1 MKTKRKWKPET
12 RSRMAQGVKYSE
24 EVKEQALAML
34 AVSGNVARTA
44 KALGLPEATVR
55 SWKNHRAREDENDSF
70 AKLREKKKKAFIRSA
85 WNNVE
90 RANRLIYKRLNRA
103 EKAEKEL
110 DEILDLVK
118 GATKEELSE
127 QEKQRIYRTLA
138 TLRID
143 DLAKLSTV
151 LGTLYDK
158 QALAANEATTVVD
171 GKIAVPRFE
180 DFEV

>member
-1 MKTKRKWKPET
+1 
-12 RSRMAQGVKYSE
+12 MAQGKKYSE
-24 EVKEQALAML
+24 EIKEKALALL
-34 AVSGNVARTA
+34 AVNDNVTQTA
-44 KALGLPEATVR
+44 KALGLPESTVR
-55 SWKNHRAREDENDSF
+55 QWKNHRAREDEDDAF

-110 DEILDLVK
+110 DELLVLVRNAK
-118 GATKEELSE
+118 KEELTDD
-127 QEKQRIYRTLA
+127 EKRKIFRTLA
-138 TLRID
+138 ILRVD
-143 DLAKLSTV
+143 DISKLSTV

-158 QALAANEATTVVD
+158 QALAACEATAVVD